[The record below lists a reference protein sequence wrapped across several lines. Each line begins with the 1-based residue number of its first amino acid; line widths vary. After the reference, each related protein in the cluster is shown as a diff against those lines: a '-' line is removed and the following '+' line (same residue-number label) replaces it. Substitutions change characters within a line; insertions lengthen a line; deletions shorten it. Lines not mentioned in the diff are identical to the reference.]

1 MFVMALD
8 VGTSSA
14 RAMCVQA
21 DGRPLP
27 GTEARVAYE
36 PRITGD
42 GGVEMDPEVLL
53 AAVVEAVS
61 ACLAGCGAR
70 AGEIRG
76 VGASMFWH
84 GLMALDATGRPLTPV
99 FTWADMRSAR
109 AAADLR
115 QMLDAEQVRARTGA
129 PWSASAACTRPLWGP
144 ACPERIDGQWRPEGM
159 RIALGCDHAGFAL
172 KGPVVAALEADG
184 HAILDLG
191 TFSEDPVDYP
201 DFARA
206 VGQAVL
212 RGFVEVGVLVCG
224 SGVGASIAA
233 NKLRGVRAALCH
245 DLFTARQSREDDD
258 ANVLCLGAR
267 VLDEATAVE
276 VARAWLGTRFSGEE
290 RHARRIAKITQ
301 LEGGLPA
308 PQKGSTGAIR
318 PAPAPAPV
326 IPAAPRPAAAPAPP
340 MPVAPAAPPAPPVP
354 PPVAPPPP
362 AMAPPP
368 APEPP
373 RPEPVA
379 PPAAPPSGS
388 SPAPEAPDPARPAPT
403 VAPPPP
409 PVMAPP
415 PPLAPPV
422 APAPPPVAAMPTPAP
437 ESPRPRPMDTLAS
450 RAAELIRQAIG
461 GREEG
466 EAAGGKREGII
477 SLDDEVLEVVSYHG
491 QDVEPPVAERKPPEA
506 RRPAPEPRAQVRE
519 PEPAA
524 APKPTAAP
532 KPAPPAAPPAAPKAP
547 EPKPAPPP
555 PAPRPA
561 VDPLTLPVVREALE
575 TLEEQDFQGRIWI
588 KDGTIWPGDVMD
600 IRNRLGWLTAPTIMR
615 EHAEDLKAFADE
627 IRRVQFTHIVLLG
640 MGGSSLSSEVFTL
653 TFGSKMG
660 FPDLLMLDSTDPGA
674 IKRVLDRITV
684 GRTLFVVSTKS
695 GTTTETMSLYA
706 FFRSL
711 VEAAKPPKPGMQFV
725 AVTDAGTPLEKL
737 AAEKGF
743 RRTFL
748 NPATIGG
755 RYSALSFFGLV
766 PAALIGVDIKSLLER
781 AQGMLEGCGTDVATA
796 DNPGVR
802 LGAALGGLARAG
814 RDKVTLVFSEKLR
827 ALGTWIEQLLAESL
841 GKQGKGVVPVDGET
855 LGPPEVYG
863 GDRVFVAVTLE
874 GDTTHDAALARLAE
888 AGHPVIRL
896 ALKDPLDL
904 GAEFF
909 RWELAAAAAGAL
921 LELNPFDEPDV
932 ASAKE
937 KTTALLAA

>member
-1 MFVMALD
+1 
-8 VGTSSA
+8 
-14 RAMCVQA
+14 
-21 DGRPLP
+21 
-27 GTEARVAYE
+27 
-36 PRITGD
+36 
-42 GGVEMDPEVLL
+42 
-53 AAVVEAVS
+53 
-61 ACLAGCGAR
+61 
-70 AGEIRG
+70 
-76 VGASMFWH
+76 
-84 GLMALDATGRPLTPV
+84 
-99 FTWADMRSAR
+99 
-109 AAADLR
+109 
-115 QMLDAEQVRARTGA
+115 
-129 PWSASAACTRPLWGP
+129 
-144 ACPERIDGQWRPEGM
+144 M

-172 KGPVVAALEADG
+172 KGPVIAALEADG

-258 ANVLCLGAR
+258 ANVLCLGAH

-276 VARAWLGTRFSGEE
+276 VARAWLAAHFSGEE

-308 PQKGSTGAIR
+308 PEKGSTGAIR
-318 PAPAPAPV
+318 AAPAPGPA
-326 IPAAPRPAAAPAPP
+326 IPAAPRPAPAPAPP

-354 PPVAPPPP
+354 PPVAPP
-362 AMAPPP
+362 
-368 APEPP
+368 
-373 RPEPVA
+373 
-379 PPAAPPSGS
+379 SGS
-388 SPAPEAPDPARPAPT
+388 SPAPEAPAPARPAPP

-415 PPLAPPV
+415 PPAAPPV
-422 APAPPPVAAMPTPAP
+422 ALAPPPVAATPMPAP

-450 RAAELIRQAIG
+450 RAAELIRQATG
-461 GREEG
+461 GCEEG
-466 EAAGGKREGII
+466 EAAWGKREGII

-491 QDVEPPVAERKPPEA
+491 QDVEPPVAEHKPPEA
-506 RRPAPEPRAQVRE
+506 RRPAPEPRAPVLE

-524 APKPTAAP
+524 APKPAAAP
-532 KPAPPAAPPAAPKAP
+532 RPAPPAAPPAAPKAP

-555 PAPRPA
+555 PPAPRPA
-561 VDPLTLPVVREALE
+561 VDPLTLPAVREALE

-588 KDGTIWPGDVMD
+588 KDGTLWPGDVMD

-695 GTTTETMSLYA
+695 GTTTETLSLYA

-725 AVTDAGTPLEKL
+725 AITDAGTPLDKL
-737 AAEKGF
+737 AAETGF

-781 AQGMLEGCGTDVATA
+781 AQGMLEGCGTDAATA

-802 LGAALGGLARAG
+802 LGAALGGLARTR
-814 RDKVTLVFSEKLR
+814 RDKVTLVFSEKIR
-827 ALGTWIEQLLAESL
+827 ALGSWIEQLLAESL
-841 GKQGKGVVPVDGET
+841 GKQGKGVVPVDGEP

-863 GDRVFVAVTLE
+863 NDRVFVAVTLE
-874 GDTTHDAALARLAE
+874 GDTAQDAALARLGE

-909 RWELAAAAAGAL
+909 RWELAAAAAGAV

-937 KTTALLAA
+937 KTTALLAAWKKSRKLPEWRADREEDGIVLMTEGDRGASSVADGLWGHVTQARPGDYLAIQAYLTPQPETRIRLQEIRTLLRDRLHLATTVAYGPRYLHSTGQLHKGGPATGVFLQITGDDA